1 MPDATPDPVRLEL
14 LADHLDLVP
23 TVARWHWRE
32 WGVEDDELDEAT
44 WTAVV
49 GSRTGREDVPFT
61 LVAFLGDELVGSL
74 AVCHDDV
81 DAEFADE
88 GPWLSGMFVR
98 PPARDLGIGRR
109 LLAEAERRAVAA
121 GHEELWAHSAEA
133 ERFYVRCGWEV
144 VRPKEPMRRDAVVRR
159 RLS

>member
-1 MPDATPDPVRLEL
+1 MPDPAPVRLEL

-32 WGVEDDELDEAT
+32 WGEEDDELDEAK
-44 WTAVV
+44 WVAVV
-49 GSRTGREDVPFT
+49 GSRTGRDEVPFT
-61 LVAFLGDELVGSL
+61 LIAFVDEQLVGSL
-74 AVCHDDV
+74 SVCADDT

-98 PPARDLGIGRR
+98 PPARDLGIGRQ
-109 LLAEAERRAVAA
+109 LVAEVERRATAA
-121 GHEELWAHSAEA
+121 GHRTLWAHTAEA

-159 RLS
+159 SLS